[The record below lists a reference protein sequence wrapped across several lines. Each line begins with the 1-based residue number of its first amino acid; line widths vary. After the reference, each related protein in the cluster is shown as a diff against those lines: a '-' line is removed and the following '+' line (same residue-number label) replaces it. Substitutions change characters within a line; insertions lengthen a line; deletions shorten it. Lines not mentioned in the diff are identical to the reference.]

1 MYVIAGKFIK
11 VRRQCL
17 FLLLVINLCIIF
29 ITITLWKIY
38 KPIITNFLFMII
50 ILVIYLELAN
60 RIF

>member
-1 MYVIAGKFIK
+1 MYVIAGKFVK

-38 KPIITNFLFMII
+38 KPIIANFFVHDSHIGH
-50 ILVIYLELAN
+50 
-60 RIF
+60 IFRTS